1 MLDWKK
7 KLKQGTLLFL
17 QHWIFQKS
25 LIHHFVWF
33 LRAEPF
39 IDSFKYS
46 HATVPKTIPIVS
58 KPAQSC
64 EKPGEPFKIYYE
76 SFPTPRGHGAR
87 CFVRNMLPWRNR
99 AGEVGGEGV
108 GWNVLS
114 WRNAG
119 VSSRPIPHSGLAVSP
134 VLCNREWGFQICLP
148 PRVPIPF
155 PLTKWYHKPSTC
167 YNTLITLLQ
176 GYGCC
181 GRRVEPV
188 ECISGWYVRRTTS
201 THKWSRTM

>member
-99 AGEVGGEGV
+99 AGEVGGRGLGGTYYRGETQ
-108 GWNVLS
+108 GWALV
-114 WRNAG
+114 
-119 VSSRPIPHSGLAVSP
+119 
-134 VLCNREWGFQICLP
+134 
-148 PRVPIPF
+148 PF
-155 PLTKWYHKPSTC
+155 PIADSLSAQFYATENEASKSVFRRESPFHSHWQSD
-167 YNTLITLLQ
+167 ITSHLRATTRWSLF
-176 GYGCC
+176 C
-181 GRRVEPV
+181 RVMVAV
-188 ECISGWYVRRTTS
+188 EDALNR
-201 THKWSRTM
+201 